1 MGDVMGRRIW
11 ILIKKELQQV
21 WRSRQSR
28 RLLIVPV
35 ILQLLVFPFAMT
47 MEVKNS
53 TLGIMNEDRGAA
65 SVELIQ
71 RFAAASAFP
80 EIKTFYDAATMQQA
94 IDDQKVGLVIRFPQD
109 FSRKIAAGE
118 PVQIQALID
127 GRRSNS
133 AQIAFSYVQQIIQ
146 GYAQEIGP
154 QTPLAVLDVRY
165 AYNPNLLYYW
175 FVLPGLVAIIATV
188 GCLIVTGLSL
198 AREKEE
204 GTLDQL
210 LVTPLTTGYIML
222 GKAIPGIMVG
232 IMQGLIVATCAVIF
246 YKLPMSSH
254 WLLLFLAMFCYSFSV
269 VGVGIFISALCS
281 TQQQAFL
288 GAFCYLV
295 PSIILSGFL
304 APTENM
310 PQVLYTIS
318 RANPLAYFI
327 DASQGIFLKYHTLA
341 QAWPNLWPMLLI
353 AIVTLSAA
361 YILLYRRT
369 AT

>member
-1 MGDVMGRRIW
+1 MWGRIW
-11 ILIKKELQQV
+11 NLIRKELQQV

-28 RLLIVPV
+28 QLLIVPV
-35 ILQLLVFPFAMT
+35 ILQLVVFPFAMT

-53 TLGIMNEDRGAA
+53 TLGVLNEDRGAA

-71 RFAAASAFP
+71 RFSAASAFP
-80 EIKTFYDAATMQQA
+80 EIRSFYDADTMQQA
-94 IDDQKVGLVIRFPQD
+94 IDNQDVGLVIRFPQD
-109 FSRKIAAGE
+109 FSKKIALGE
-118 PVQIQALID
+118 PVQIQALLD

-146 GYAQEIGP
+146 AYAQEIGL
-154 QTPLAVLDVRY
+154 QKSMAEMDVRY
-165 AYNPNLLYYW
+165 AYNPNLLYHW
-175 FVLPGLVAIIATV
+175 FVLPGLVALIATV

-210 LVTPLTTGYIML
+210 LVTPLTTGYIMV
-222 GKAIPGIMVG
+222 GKAVPGIMVG
-232 IMQGLIVATCAVIF
+232 ILQGFIVASCAVIF
-246 YKLPMSSH
+246 YKVPMSSH
-254 WLLLFLAMFCYSFSV
+254 WILLFLAMFCYSFSV

-288 GAFCYLV
+288 GAFCYMV
-295 PSIILSGFL
+295 PSVILSGFL

-310 PQVLYTIS
+310 PPVLYAIS
-318 RANPLAYFI
+318 RVNPLTYFI
-327 DASQGIFLKYHTLA
+327 DASQGIFLKYYTLE
-341 QAWPNLWPMLLI
+341 QAWPSLWPMLLI
-353 AIVTLSAA
+353 AVVTLTAA
-361 YILLYRRT
+361 YMLFYRRT